1 MYSVYTSLVLHYV
14 FLQFQIRVS
23 GANKELSFFDYG
35 ALHFFSEETSAC
47 ATTIIR
53 EKMNSETY
61 MNFNYRS
68 FKLIFFFDSRSV
80 AKLLL
85 LYHKKP
91 PNKHKF
97 L

>member
-47 ATTIIR
+47 AMSIIRKNEFRNLYKFQLHVLQINRFITIIP
-53 EKMNSETY
+53 NET
-61 MNFNYRS
+61 S
-68 FKLIFFFDSRSV
+68 K
-80 AKLLL
+80 
-85 LYHKKP
+85 
-91 PNKHKF
+91 
-97 L
+97 